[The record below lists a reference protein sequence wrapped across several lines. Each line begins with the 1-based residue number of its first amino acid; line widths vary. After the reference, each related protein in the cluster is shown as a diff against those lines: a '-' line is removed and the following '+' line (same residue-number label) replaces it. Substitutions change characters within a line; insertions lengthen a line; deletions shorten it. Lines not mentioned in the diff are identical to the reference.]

1 MVIRLATTGHA
12 KPSSALESQ
21 ELRCVVMLKI
31 GEVSARSGL
40 SVKALRYYDDIGIVR
55 PHQRTRSGYRL
66 YNPDVLKH
74 LAFVRSAQALGLSLG
89 EIREVIAMRDRGE
102 APCSHVL
109 ALIQRRAE
117 ELDERIAELQGL
129 RRELRRLARRARLMD
144 ARDCDPG
151 RVCHLID
158 APIPT

>member
-1 MVIRLATTGHA
+1 IQCPVQALGRQAPMGASREVLDGDSAGHYRHA
-12 KPSSALESQ
+12 KPSSVLESQ
-21 ELRCVVMLKI
+21 ELRCVGMLKI

-40 SVKALRYYDDIGIVR
+40 SVKALRYYGDIGIVR
-55 PHQRTRSGYRL
+55 PHRRTRSGYRL

-117 ELDERIAELQGL
+117 ELDERIVELQGL
-129 RRELRRLARRARLMD
+129 
-144 ARDCDPG
+144 
-151 RVCHLID
+151 
-158 APIPT
+158 